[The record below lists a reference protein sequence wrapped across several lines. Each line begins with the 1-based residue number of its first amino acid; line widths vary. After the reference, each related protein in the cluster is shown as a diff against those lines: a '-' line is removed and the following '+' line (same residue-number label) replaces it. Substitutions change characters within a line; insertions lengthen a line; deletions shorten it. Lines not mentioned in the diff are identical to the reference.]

1 MCAWITFGVNLDHF
15 IFQVIHKNS
24 YPDLLIGSLGSLG
37 SLFGDK
43 SYFSGGIRARFYIYI
58 YIKKN
63 KGVARE
69 SLYFLEVIQVI
80 QISNNTC

>member
-1 MCAWITFGVNLDHF
+1 MAWTTDILEEIGMDMCAWITFGVNLDHF

-43 SYFSGGIRARFYIYI
+43 SYFSGGIRARFFIYI
-58 YIKKN
+58 YKK
-63 KGVARE
+63 K
-69 SLYFLEVIQVI
+69 
-80 QISNNTC
+80 